1 MFDQVHEDARPKIE
15 PATSAFLD
23 QLQKPF
29 SAGNIAD
36 SKAEAGFNKT
46 NNKGSLNDLFFDP
59 TPLGKALNSGFKPE
73 PHHLENVPIPK
84 PRPTDLETKKA
95 ETQKPAPLSR
105 DQKAALKELTAFKF
119 GPITGPGMTEA
130 KAASDQLI
138 KEPNKATALP
148 KYKGRFEDAIATSD
162 KNYFDIEKK
171 QSPVIANAELNYGM
185 AITRLTDSVSSF
197 EKEIEKLP
205 PDAQKK
211 AQQLKLDLADPAK
224 TGKAQQRFANDF
236 KDYPD
241 FVNSTGKLIS
251 DAKAEE
257 LAESDLTTA
266 RKPLIDAAR
275 EEALTRYIYKRAA
288 DLAGNAT
295 LSRSVGE
302 EALLMAQR
310 AVEIE
315 QKEKPKASRLI
326 GI

>member
-1 MFDQVHEDARPKIE
+1 
-15 PATSAFLD
+15 
-23 QLQKPF
+23 
-29 SAGNIAD
+29 
-36 SKAEAGFNKT
+36 
-46 NNKGSLNDLFFDP
+46 
-59 TPLGKALNSGFKPE
+59 
-73 PHHLENVPIPK
+73 
-84 PRPTDLETKKA
+84 
-95 ETQKPAPLSR
+95 
-105 DQKAALKELTAFKF
+105 
-119 GPITGPGMTEA
+119 MTEA
-130 KAASDQLI
+130 KAVSDQLI

-162 KNYFDIEKK
+162 KNYFDVEKK
-171 QSPVIANAELNYGM
+171 QSPIIATAELNYGM
-185 AITRLTDSVSSF
+185 AITRLTDSVGTF
-197 EKEIEKLP
+197 KKEIEKLP

-211 AQQLKLDLADPAK
+211 AQQLQTDLAEPAK

-310 AVEIE
+310 AAEIE

-326 GI
+326 GV

>member
-1 MFDQVHEDARPKIE
+1 MFDQVQEDVKVKIE

-36 SKAEAGFNKT
+36 SRAEAGFNKI
-46 NNKGSLNDLFFDP
+46 NNKGNLNDLLFDP
-59 TPLGKALNSGFKPE
+59 TPLGKTLDSGFKGE
-73 PHHLENVPIPK
+73 PRHIENVPIPQ
-84 PRPTDLETKKA
+84 PRPADLDSKRA
-95 ETQKPAPLSR
+95 EASKPAPLSR

-130 KAASDQLI
+130 KAISDQLI

-171 QSPVIANAELNYGM
+171 QSPVIATAELNYGM
-185 AITRLTDSVSSF
+185 AITRLTDSFSSF
-197 EKEIEKLP
+197 KKEIEKLP
-205 PDAQKK
+205 PDAQKQAK
-211 AQQLKLDLADPAK
+211 QLQTELADPAK
-224 TGKAQQRFANDF
+224 TAKAQQRFANDF

-241 FVNSTGKLIS
+241 FVSSTSKLIS
-251 DAKAEE
+251 DSKAEQQADSE
-257 LAESDLTTA
+257 LSTA

-275 EEALTRYIYKRAA
+275 EEALTRYVYKRAA

-310 AVEIE
+310 AAEIE
-315 QKEKPKASRLI
+315 QKEKPKAGSLI